1 MHERES
7 PCLPRGCLG
16 RSKSGCVW
24 FGLAKPVTGRSN
36 GRFAAATLQGSVTG
50 RSDLRLKGSSMA
62 TRTSIIPTW
71 SCVAPQT
78 AKMHTP
84 ITLGI
89 RIRTKL
95 LVLKSRKHRPRGFD
109 SHRPLHFSLSGVL
122 LRCLRT
128 RLSSSSSSHSLD
140 AATVH
145 LIECV
150 DRLLGRARSRWPHP
164 SVIDPLP
171 ALATV
176 GFPAMDS

>member
-1 MHERES
+1 MFGAIEIGLCLVRASKACNGSIEWPLCGSDFAGFSDRPVRPTTERLE
-7 PCLPRGCLG
+7 RGN
-16 RSKSGCVW
+16 SHIDYPYVSY
-24 FGLAKPVTGRSN
+24 
-36 GRFAAATLQGSVTG
+36 
-50 RSDLRLKGSSMA
+50 
-62 TRTSIIPTW
+62 
-71 SCVAPQT
+71 VAPQT
-78 AKMHTP
+78 AKIHTP

-164 SVIDPLP
+164 SVIDRSGPWR
-171 ALATV
+171 TS
-176 GFPAMDS
+176 AMWVST